1 MCQTFEN
8 VDTVVQ
14 FYTELASPFY
24 EDNHG
29 FGQGV
34 GEFISAHGA
43 LVSEN
48 SSFYIVLKDYTE
60 KDIERIYNKAVRQY
74 RESQTMENFGTFCI
88 AHDIYEVSNSNRK
101 T

>member
-1 MCQTFEN
+1 MCQTFED
-8 VDTVVQ
+8 VDSVMQ
-14 FYTELASPFY
+14 FYTTVASPLY

-34 GEFISAHGA
+34 GNFISVHGE

-48 SSFYIVLKDYTE
+48 ATFYIVFKDYTE
-60 KDIERIYNKAVRQY
+60 KDIEHIYEDAVRQY